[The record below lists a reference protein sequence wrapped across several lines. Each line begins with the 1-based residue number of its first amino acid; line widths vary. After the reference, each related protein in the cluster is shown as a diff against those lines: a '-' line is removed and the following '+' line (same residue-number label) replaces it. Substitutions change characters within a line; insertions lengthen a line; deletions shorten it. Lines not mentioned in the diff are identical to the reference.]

1 MIGRREELAE
11 LRSRLDW
18 RQRLVT
24 LTGPGGIGKSRLAA
38 EARSQ
43 LERGLPGG
51 GWAVELG
58 DLAEPGLLA
67 AAVARAIGVPVQEDA
82 GGAEHLAEALE
93 DRPALLVLD
102 GCDQVLEPCAR
113 LASSLLERCPGLRVL
128 ATSRQ
133 PLGVTG
139 ESVVQI
145 GPLPYPDPDRLP
157 PTNVIAASDAVE
169 LFVER
174 AAAVVPG
181 FRLAD
186 DNAESIARLCAAL
199 GGVPLALEL
208 AAARMT
214 VLAPQALLER
224 MDHRYQVLTKGPAG
238 APRRLQSLR
247 ASVEVSY
254 DLCTEAERQLWQRMT
269 VFTGTFELGAVE
281 AVCSGDG
288 IDEIDV
294 LDLVDSL
301 LEKSVLMR
309 EDADPSQVRYRLLES
324 LRTFGAERLGP
335 DAASWRHRHLAWCRG
350 VLAETADRWFG
361 AEQPALLR
369 RLRLEQANIGAAL
382 ELATTADPAA
392 VPVMVAA
399 AEPLWVTS
407 DRVGEAQHWLAR
419 LHRAESTAPDVRRQ
433 AALVAAW
440 LAVVQGKGAAGAA
453 LLEDAGPMSAYPLL
467 RGRATWPLVAGT
479 AALVGGRY
487 AEADRALAAAVH
499 QGRLDGDEQACAT
512 GELLL
517 GLARLVGG
525 DHEAAA
531 ASAHSCLE
539 LTEPVGELQLRSQA
553 LGLLGLT
560 ALGRGDAGAADEA
573 ARTALGLQ
581 ASLGARGTV
590 ALLLEVLAGVAA
602 ADADA
607 GRAATLL
614 GAAESLG
621 RGAPGWFPLLAEE
634 RERVSSS
641 LRRALGERSFQA
653 RTRAGSSMSTEEA
666 VRFGLGEATEVT
678 ADAAGVSRVP
688 PGSPLTARELEVAG
702 LVARGRSNREIAATL
717 HISPRTAQGHV
728 ENILHKLGFGS
739 RAQVA
744 AWVVEREGSAQRGP

>member
-11 LRSRLDW
+11 LRSRLDG

-51 GWAVELG
+51 AWMVELG

-67 AAVARAIGVPVQEDA
+67 AVVARAIGLPVQDDL
-82 GGAEHLAEALE
+82 GGADHLAEALE

-113 LASSLLERCPGLRVL
+113 LARSLLERCPGLRVL

-139 ESVVQI
+139 ESVVQV
-145 GPLPYPDPDRLP
+145 GRLPFPDPDRLP
-157 PTNVIAASDAVE
+157 PANVIAASEAVE
-169 LFVER
+169 LFVDR
-174 AAAVVPG
+174 ATAVVPG

-214 VLAPQALLER
+214 VLSPQALLER
-224 MDHRYQVLTKGPAG
+224 MDQRYGVLTKGAAG
-238 APRRLQSLR
+238 APRRLRSLR

-254 DLCTEAERQLWQRMT
+254 DLCTDAERQLWQRMT

-288 IDEIDV
+288 IDEVEV

-301 LEKSVLMR
+301 LEKSVLVR
-309 EDADPSQVRYRLLES
+309 EDADLSEVRYRLLES

-335 DAASWRHRHLAWCRG
+335 DAARWRHRHLAWCRQL
-350 VLAETADRWFG
+350 LAETADRWFG

-369 RLRLEQANIGAAL
+369 RLRLEDANIGAAL

-399 AEPLWVTS
+399 AEPLWLTS
-407 DRVGEAQHWLAR
+407 DRVGEARHWLAR
-419 LHRAESTAPDVRRQ
+419 LHRAEATAPEVRCR

-440 LAVVQGKGAAGAA
+440 LAAVQGDGAVAVA
-453 LLEDAGPMSAYPLL
+453 LLEDAGAVSASPLL
-467 RGRATWPLVAGT
+467 RGRATWPLVAGA
-479 AALVGGRY
+479 AALVEGRY
-487 AEADRALAAAVH
+487 AEAHRALAAGVH
-499 QGRLDGDEQACAT
+499 QGRLDGDELACAT
-512 GELLL
+512 GELLQ
-517 GLARLVGG
+517 GLARLLGG

-531 ASAHSCLE
+531 ASLHSCLE
-539 LTEPVGELQLRSQA
+539 LTEPVGELHLRSQA

-560 ALGRGDAGAADEA
+560 ALGRGDARAAGEA
-573 ARTALGLQ
+573 AGEALRLQ

-621 RGAPGWFPLLAEE
+621 RGAAPGWLPLLAEE
-634 RERVSSS
+634 RERVSSAV
-641 LRRALGERSFQA
+641 RRALGERFFRA
-653 RTRAGSSMSTEEA
+653 RSRAGASMSADEA
-666 VRFGLGEATEVT
+666 VRFGLGEASAEVT
-678 ADAAGVSRVP
+678 ADAVDGSRLP
-688 PGSPLTARELEVAG
+688 SGSPLTARELEVAG

-744 AWVVEREGSAQRGP
+744 AWVVERGGSAQR